1 MFLRHRPSAR
11 EIDAFLAQAR
21 QLPLSYARVGLASQ
35 SPPGYS
41 VDEASVVLGAGHA
54 VFERSWDA
62 LRAWRQFDLGWVEL
76 LPHAAPVEP
85 GTVVAVVVRHV
96 GFWSMNGC
104 RLVYTL
110 GDRVDER
117 GFAYGTLTN
126 HAESGEEIFKVSMDA
141 STGAVSY
148 SIRAVARPRALLARC
163 GYPITRYLQAR
174 FRADSLRA
182 MQRATA
188 GVAGREK
195 ARDV

>member
-1 MFLRHRPSAR
+1 VFLRHRPSAR
-11 EIDAFLAQAR
+11 DVGEFLEQSR
-21 QLPLSYARVGLASQ
+21 ELPLSYAPVGLASQ
-35 SPPGYS
+35 SPAGYS
-41 VDEASVVLGAGHA
+41 VDEASVVVGVGPA

-76 LPHAAPVEP
+76 FPGGAPVET
-85 GTVVAVVVRHV
+85 GAVVAVVVRHL

-104 RLVYTL
+104 RVVYTL
-110 GDRVDER
+110 DDRPDER
-117 GFAYGTLTN
+117 GFGYGTLSN
-126 HAESGEEIFKVSMDA
+126 HAEAGEEIFKVSMDR

-174 FRADSLRA
+174 FRTDSLRA

-188 GVAGREK
+188 GVAGPET